1 MKLESLPSKSP
12 ARRLIE
18 FAHALGSAP
27 LPQPLIEQ
35 AKGCLLDGLGCGLFG
50 AGQPWGQIMSDEIL
64 AERSQGACTIYG
76 HSGTTAA
83 PQAALC
89 NGTAIHG
96 FELDDLIPS
105 SIIHPGTV
113 IVPAVVA
120 AAESADATGE
130 RLLRGIIAGYE
141 AMSRLSLALG
151 LEPSHRGFHKTSVV
165 GPVAAAIAA
174 GVVMDLRTEQ
184 LSCAVG
190 LACSTA
196 SGIKSFAGGS
206 GGGMVKRMHAGRAAA
221 AGVRM
226 SQLARRGF
234 TGPAAAVDGRFGLLE
249 VFGGQSA
256 EPDQLWQAL
265 GERWAINDVWV
276 KVYPVCGWIQG
287 VVQLLLA
294 LRGPQPLE
302 AARIRKVTVAT
313 SEFAVK
319 YNGNKSPSD
328 TMEAQYSIPYCVA
341 VALTADAGD
350 PNAFSLEAIKDP
362 ARRAIA
368 ERVEVCVDPQSEAV
382 YPKQFGTRVL
392 LHLDSGEVKEAATLD
407 PHGTAADPCTGEE
420 RIAKFTRLARL
431 SPLKRDPAAIVAA
444 VQTLDTAKSAREL
457 GKLLRN

>member
-1 MKLESLPSKSP
+1 MKLESLPSQSP
-12 ARRLIE
+12 ALRLIE
-18 FAHALGSAP
+18 FANALGAAP
-27 LPQPLIEQ
+27 LPQSLMAQ
-35 AKGCLLDGLGCGLFG
+35 AKGCLLDALGCGLFG
-50 AGQPWGQIMSDEIL
+50 SGQPWAQIMAEEIS
-64 AERSQGACTIYG
+64 AERPQGACTIYG

-83 PQAALC
+83 AAAALC

-174 GVVMDLRTEQ
+174 GVVMDLPTEQ

-265 GERWAINDVWV
+265 GERWAINEVWV

-350 PNAFSLEAIKDP
+350 PHAFSLDAIKDP
-362 ARRAIA
+362 VRRAIA
-368 ERVEVCVDPQSEAV
+368 ERVELCVDPQSEAV

-420 RIAKFTRLARL
+420 RIAKFTRLAGL

-444 VQTLDTAKSAREL
+444 VQTLDMAKSAREL

>member
-1 MKLESLPSKSP
+1 MKLETLPSKSP
-12 ARRLIE
+12 ALRLIE
-18 FAHALGSAP
+18 FSSALGSAP
-27 LPQPLIEQ
+27 LPPSLIEQ
-35 AKGCLLDGLGCGLFG
+35 AKGCLLDALGCGLFG
-50 AGQPWGQIMSDEIL
+50 SGQPWAHIMSEEIF
-64 AERSQGACTIYG
+64 AERAQGNCTVFG
-76 HSGTTAA
+76 HSGTTSAA
-83 PQAALC
+83 GAALC

-120 AAESADATGE
+120 AAESVDATGE
-130 RLLRGIIAGYE
+130 RLLRGLIAGYE

-165 GPVAAAIAA
+165 GPVAAALAA
-174 GVVMDLRTEQ
+174 GVVMDLPPEK
-184 LSCAVG
+184 LICAVG

-206 GGGMVKRMHAGRAAA
+206 GGGMVKRMHAGRAAE

-234 TGPAAAVDGRFGLLE
+234 TGPAAAIDGRFGLLE

-256 EPDQLWQAL
+256 EPDHLGRGL
-265 GERWAINDVWV
+265 GEQWAINEVWV
-276 KVYPVCGWIQG
+276 KVYPICGWIQG

-302 AARIRKVTVAT
+302 PVRIRKVTVGT

-319 YNGNKSPSD
+319 YNGNRSPSD

-350 PNAFSLEAIKDP
+350 PGAFSLEAIKDP

-368 ERVEVCVDPQSEAV
+368 ERVELGVDSESEAV
-382 YPKQFGTRVL
+382 YPKQFGSRVQ
-392 LHLDSGEVKEAATLD
+392 LHLDNGEVKEAATLN
-407 PHGTAADPCTGEE
+407 PHGTAADPCTSAE
-420 RIAKFTRLARL
+420 RIAKFMRLAGL
-431 SPLKRDPAAIVAA
+431 SPLKRNPVAIVDA
-444 VQTLDTAKSAREL
+444 VQTVDTAKSARRL
-457 GKLLRN
+457 GALLRD

>member
-12 ARRLIE
+12 ALRLIE
-18 FAHALGSAP
+18 FSHALGSAP
-27 LPQPLIEQ
+27 LPQSLIEQ
-35 AKGCLLDGLGCGLFG
+35 AKWCLLDALGCGLFG
-50 AGQPWGQIMSDEIL
+50 SGQPWAQIMSEEAY
-64 AERSQGACTIYG
+64 AERSQGACTVYG
-76 HSGTTAA
+76 HHQTTAA
-83 PQAALC
+83 TLAALC

-120 AAESADATGE
+120 AAESVHAAGE

-141 AMSRLSLALG
+141 AMSRLSLAMG
-151 LEPSHRGFHKTSVV
+151 LEPSHRGFHKTGVV

-174 GVVMDLRTEQ
+174 GVVMDLPPEK

-206 GGGMVKRMHAGRAAA
+206 GGGMVKRMHAGRAAE

-234 TGPAAAVDGRFGLLE
+234 TGPGSAVDGRFGLLE
-249 VFGGQSA
+249 VFGGHSTQ
-256 EPDQLWQAL
+256 PDHLWQDL
-265 GERWAINDVWV
+265 GEKWAINEVWV
-276 KVYPVCGWIQG
+276 KVYPICGWIQG
-287 VVQLLLA
+287 VAQLLLA

-302 AARIRKVTVAT
+302 AKQIKKVTVGT

-319 YNGNKSPSD
+319 YNGNLSPSD

-341 VALTADAGD
+341 VALTADPSD
-350 PNAFSLEAIKDP
+350 PGAFSLEAIKDP
-362 ARRAIA
+362 ARLAIA
-368 ERVEVCVDPQSEAV
+368 GRVELRVDPQSEAV
-382 YPKQFGTRVL
+382 YPKQFGSRVQI
-392 LHLDSGEVKEAATLD
+392 HFDNSEVKEAATLD

-420 RIAKFTRLARL
+420 RIAKFMRLAGL
-431 SPLKRDPAAIVAA
+431 SPLKRDPAAIVEA
-444 VQTLDTAKSAREL
+444 VRNMDREKSARTL
-457 GKLLRN
+457 GKLLRD

>member
-12 ARRLIE
+12 ALRLIE
-18 FAHALGSAP
+18 FAHALGSSP

-35 AKGCLLDGLGCGLFG
+35 AKGCLLDALGCGLFG

-76 HSGTTAA
+76 HSRTTAA

-105 SIIHPGTV
+105 SIIHPGTI

-130 RLLRGIIAGYE
+130 RLLRGIVAGYE

-151 LEPSHRGFHKTSVV
+151 LEPSYRGFHKTSVV

-174 GVVMDLRTEQ
+174 GVVMDLPPDQ

-190 LACSTA
+190 LACSTS

-234 TGPAAAVDGRFGLLE
+234 TGPAAAVDGRYGLLE
-249 VFGGQSA
+249 VFAGQSA
-256 EPDQLWQAL
+256 EPDRLWQGL
-265 GERWAINDVWV
+265 GEQWAINEVWV

-294 LRGPQPLE
+294 LRGPQPLD
-302 AARIRKVTVAT
+302 ARRIKKVTVGT

-319 YNGNKSPSD
+319 YNGNVSPSD

-341 VALTADAGD
+341 VALTADASD

-362 ARRAIA
+362 VRRAIA
-368 ERVEVCVDPQSEAV
+368 GRVELGVDPESEAV
-382 YPKQFGTRVL
+382 YPKQFGSRVQ
-392 LHLDSGEVKEAATLD
+392 LHLDSGEVKEAATLN
-407 PHGTAADPCTGEE
+407 PHGTAADPCTSAE
-420 RIAKFTRLARL
+420 RIAKFTRLAGL

-444 VQTLDTAKSAREL
+444 VQTLETAKSAREF
-457 GKLLRN
+457 GKLLRD

>member
-12 ARRLIE
+12 ALRLIE
-18 FAHALGSAP
+18 FSNALGAAP
-27 LPQPLIEQ
+27 LPQSLVEQ
-35 AKGCLLDGLGCGLFG
+35 AKGCLLDALGCGLFG
-50 AGQPWGQIMSDEIL
+50 SGQPWAQIMAEEIS
-64 AERSQGACTIYG
+64 AERPQGACTIYG

-83 PQAALC
+83 AA
-89 NGTAIHG
+89 
-96 FELDDLIPS
+96 

-174 GVVMDLRTEQ
+174 GVVMDLPTEQ

-265 GERWAINDVWV
+265 GERWAINEVWV

-350 PNAFSLEAIKDP
+350 PHAFSLEAIKDP
-362 ARRAIA
+362 VRRAIA

-382 YPKQFGTRVL
+382 YPKQFGSRVL
-392 LHLDSGEVKEAATLD
+392 LHLDNGEVKEAATLD

-420 RIAKFTRLARL
+420 RIAKFTRLAGL

-444 VQTLDTAKSAREL
+444 VQTLDMAKSAREL